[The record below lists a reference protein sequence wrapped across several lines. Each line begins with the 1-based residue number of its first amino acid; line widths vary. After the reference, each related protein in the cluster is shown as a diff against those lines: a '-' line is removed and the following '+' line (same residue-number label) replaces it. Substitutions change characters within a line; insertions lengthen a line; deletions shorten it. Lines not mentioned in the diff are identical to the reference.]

1 MANNISLS
9 EILHKRPDVVP
20 TIYGYILPDVKDHDG
35 YIKIGYT
42 DRKDTE
48 TRIKEQ
54 LHTAAINFKI
64 LFKESAM
71 RADGTCFTDKDVHR
85 LLKHKG
91 FLQLNEGADKN
102 EWFRCTLSDALTT
115 IEELRTETRF
125 EGNRTWNF
133 AMRDEQKQA
142 VDMTKT
148 YFEQAKRDDPSRPP
162 KFLWNAKMRFGKTF
176 ATYELC
182 KAMSFKKILVLTFK
196 PAVESAWQ
204 EDISRHVDFK
214 GWKYIGVWERSP
226 EKKRLHFHGIFYIP
240 KGTIPD
246 NVPINDYNLRT
257 QRRQI
262 TYQNPYFNSR
272 FGRSDFEEINT
283 DSDLSEMMR
292 YIMKYMEKTGERLV
306 YSKGLPQFFISDIM
320 DEDIAGPIGMEDKK
334 LLLFD
339 DFTCWDEGCYMGKV
353 SPEVIAQMRKVN

>member
-1 MANNISLS
+1 MEERAT
-9 EILHKRPDVVP
+9 EP
-20 TIYGYILPDVKDHDG
+20 TSSQP
-35 YIKIGYT
+35 T
-42 DRKDTE
+42 TREMTRKE
-48 TRIKEQ
+48 
-54 LHTAAINFKI
+54 
-64 LFKESAM
+64 LF
-71 RADGTCFTDKDVHR
+71 
-85 LLKHKG
+85 
-91 FLQLNEGADKN
+91 
-102 EWFRCTLSDALTT
+102 
-115 IEELRTETRF
+115 EELYEKSKEMRKGERKRFIVNGMKDYFSNKERTEEYVVKNLERKLR
-125 EGNRTWNF
+125 N
-133 AMRDEQKQA
+133 M
-142 VDMTKT
+142 
-148 YFEQAKRDDPSRPP
+148 
-162 KFLWNAKMRFGKTF
+162 
-176 ATYELC
+176 
-182 KAMSFKKILVLTFK
+182 
-196 PAVESAWQ
+196 
-204 EDISRHVDFK
+204 ISRRVRLWRKIRLQKFNYFCTFTYDSKKHTEESFRKSLKSCLSHFCSRK

-292 YIMKYMEKTGERLV
+292 YITKYMEKTGERLV

-320 DEDIAGPIGMEDKK
+320 DEDIAGPIGLEDKK